1 MRENIPSMTTRTR
14 VLLALLTTGLL
25 LPALAYAAPY
35 PGLYEARVPV
45 ADQSAAA
52 RKGALQQAL
61 SAVLIRITGVRQVT
75 GPLAAI
81 LPNAGQYVQ
90 QYHYESAPPDP
101 NAPPAAA
108 GSLNQAPALV
118 LWARFDATV
127 VGQAVRAA
135 HMPLWGPE
143 RPRTLLWLALQE
155 GSSARLL
162 SAGDASPLVQD
173 LLAAAQQRGIEL
185 VLPQMDG
192 PDRNALGVPDITNS
206 NLDRIRAASARY
218 RADAVLVG
226 SITPFGSGQYAARW
240 QLLSATGL
248 DSWQTPPGDES
259 VTALDGVHNAAD
271 RYAHTLAIAA
281 DAGELDGVP
290 LAVDGITS
298 LDAYAKVLAYLN
310 NLTPVRAVR
319 VLKVEQGSVYYSV
332 DVHGSLDNLQSAA
345 LLGGLLAPGDA
356 ETAVPAATG
365 AAPAGIPAAPLRYR
379 YRPAP

>member
-1 MRENIPSMTTRTR
+1 MRENIPSMTTRPR
-14 VLLALLTTGLL
+14 VLLALLCAGLVL
-25 LPALAYAAPY
+25 SPVVHATPY

-45 ADQSAAA
+45 ADRSPV
-52 RKGALQQAL
+52 ALKAGFQQAL
-61 SAVLIRITGVRQVT
+61 NAVLVRVTGIRQVS

-90 QYHYESAPPDP
+90 QYHYESAPSDP
-101 NAPPAAA
+101 GAPSPAA
-108 GSLNQAPALV
+108 GQSPALV
-118 LWARFDATV
+118 LWVSFSAKV
-127 VGQAVRAA
+127 VGQAIHAA

-155 GSSARLL
+155 GQSSRLL
-162 SAGDASPLVQD
+162 SAGDSSFLVPA
-173 LLAAAQQRGIEL
+173 LLTAAQQRGIEL

-206 NLDRIRAASARY
+206 NIDRIRAASSRY

-226 SITPFGSGQYAARW
+226 SITPFGNGQYAAHW
-240 QLLSATGL
+240 QLLTGTSL
-248 DSWQTPPGDES
+248 DSWPTPPGDES
-259 VTALDGVHNAAD
+259 VAAVDGVQNAAD
-271 RYAHTLAIAA
+271 RYARSLAVAA
-281 DAGELDGVP
+281 DAGDLNDVQVAVAGV
-290 LAVDGITS
+290 TS
-298 LDAYAKVLAYLN
+298 LDAYAKVLAYLS

-332 DVHGSLDNLQSAA
+332 DVHGSLDNLQSTA

-356 ETAVPAATG
+356 DTAVPAATG

-379 YRPAP
+379 YQPGP